1 MLMKLALRNV
11 RRSVRDYAVYFV
23 TLTLGVAVF
32 YAFNAIGDSRV
43 LFEAQEGAANVLLSS
58 GVSIFDILS
67 QVMTYFSVVVAVVLG
82 FLVLYANRFVVRARK
97 KEFGTYLL
105 LGMNPRQV
113 SSVVL
118 METLIVGVIALVV
131 GLGLGFLISQAIAF
145 ATAGLIGVA
154 INDYRLLFSAHS
166 AQLTLGCFA
175 LIFAV
180 VALFNAVQISRCKL
194 ATLLSANSRNERMPV
209 RNPIVCLI
217 VFVLSCLILAKAY
230 AELNLDGLVYFGEH
244 FRIATALMLV
254 STLGLFWS
262 ASGFFILL
270 IQRLRGAYFKGL
282 AMFTMRQIAAKVNTA
297 FVSLWTVSILLFFSI
312 VVFSTGFSL
321 ATVLSDQ
328 LEENT
333 QFDASIRASLM
344 SLDTSEMEAVPSE
357 QYGGE
362 EEKAA
367 AIEETEAQRNEI
379 CRLWQANGGSTAAY
393 LKSLIPDWDERVADS
408 AQVDTWLT
416 NDLTNKQ
423 LVESCGFTLEQ
434 IGSDDNSN
442 MADEGVQYVSLSQFN
457 AARQLAGEKPIEL
470 AANEYLVDNTV
481 DKSAVYAKA
490 LGQKG
495 RTITVDGHE
504 LTASGQV
511 VSQSLQVSIMS
522 CLVAVLVVPDE
533 LAAERFAAGDLP
545 YLSELNVNLASDSHE
560 QAMKDLMAEYGKAV
574 PPSDELAEMGWTY
587 DSDAWPVSYY
597 DTSEGVVADSMGI
610 KLLLVYLAL
619 YIGFIFLMTTAAVL
633 SVQQLSEV
641 ADSIPR
647 YRLLAQLGCDRG
659 MVLRS
664 LRTQIVIY
672 FVAPLLVAGCH
683 SACTISL
690 LYKNLLSIWGASAV
704 TDTLAI
710 GIALVVAVYAV
721 YLASTYLVARSAVV
735 SGAGKKLLA

>member
-270 IQRLRGAYFKGL
+270 IQRLRGVYFKGL